1 MNYGFLPLRN
11 ILGLSVKPRTSS
23 TPYRTN
29 NVYSGSR
36 KTMKQP
42 KRSIFEI
49 KIFDVPGSAIY
60 KMDETDEKE
69 LQEIGTGLT
78 VLHEG
83 YSENGVMTEISNL
96 IKSFYQEGTSIQE
109 SMIKFFKRYG
119 KKRIFIIQDLFL
131 MTILG

>member
-1 MNYGFLPLRN
+1 
-11 ILGLSVKPRTSS
+11 
-23 TPYRTN
+23 
-29 NVYSGSR
+29 
-36 KTMKQP
+36 MKQP

-69 LQEIGTGLT
+69 LQEIGAGLT

>member
-1 MNYGFLPLRN
+1 
-11 ILGLSVKPRTSS
+11 
-23 TPYRTN
+23 
-29 NVYSGSR
+29 
-36 KTMKQP
+36 MKQP
-42 KRSIFEI
+42 KRSTFEI

-119 KKRIFIIQDLFL
+119 KKKIFIIQDLFL